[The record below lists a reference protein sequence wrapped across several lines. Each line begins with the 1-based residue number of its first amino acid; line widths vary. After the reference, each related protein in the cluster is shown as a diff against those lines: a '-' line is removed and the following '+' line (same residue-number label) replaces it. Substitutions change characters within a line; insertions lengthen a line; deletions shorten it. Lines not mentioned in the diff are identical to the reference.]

1 MLDGSRDALELL
13 GGSSMLDDDKRD
25 QVLVLRGLLM
35 GGMLISALEK
45 RHLVQY
51 GINR

>member
-1 MLDGSRDALELL
+1 MLDGSQEALELL
-13 GGSSMLDDDKRD
+13 GGSSVLDDDRRD

-35 GGMLISALEK
+35 GGTLVHALEK

-51 GINR
+51 GVNR